1 MAKHNIEQMK
11 QAMAL
16 VTTVATVAVAGIAAV
31 VKAFADKSGERAE
44 LQEKFNDMT
53 SKKELTE
60 QQIREK
66 RSEPFGSWKNRDEI
80 NELEKQRS
88 SFVDALASLYD
99 KRK

>member
-16 VTTVATVAVAGIAAV
+16 VTTVATVAVTGIAAV
-31 VKAFADKSGERAE
+31 VKAFADKSRERAE
-44 LQEKFNDMT
+44 LQEKFNDLT
-53 SKKELTE
+53 SKRDLTE

-80 NELEKQRS
+80 NELEKKRS
-88 SFVDALASLYD
+88 SLVDALASIYD

>member
-11 QAMAL
+11 QTIAL
-16 VTTVATVAVAGIAAV
+16 VTTVAVTGIAAV
-31 VKAFADKSGERAE
+31 VKAFADKSRERAE

>member
-16 VTTVATVAVAGIAAV
+16 VTTVAVTGIAAV
-31 VKAFADKSGERAE
+31 LKAFAYKSRERAE
-44 LQEKFNDMT
+44 LQEQFNEKT
-53 SKKELTE
+53 SKMDLTK
-60 QQIREK
+60 QKIREK

-80 NELEKQRS
+80 NELEKQHS
-88 SFVDALASLYD
+88 SIVDALASLYD

>member
-16 VTTVATVAVAGIAAV
+16 VTTVATVAVTGIAAV
-31 VKAFADKSGERAE
+31 VKAFADKSRERAE
-44 LQEKFNDMT
+44 LQEQFNEKT
-53 SKKELTE
+53 SKMDLTK

-66 RSEPFGSWKNRDEI
+66 RSEPLGSWKNRDEI
-80 NELEKQRS
+80 NELENLLS
-88 SFVDALASLYD
+88 SLTDERDSLFN